1 MTFAKYTQSIVGD
14 KGLFSEETISP
25 ELNPTQG
32 KGILCLH
39 SPPLFELSS
48 RCEGGQLRNS
58 LTMTLTRSRLP
69 DMLLSR
75 SLRPHGL
82 QPTRLLYPWDS
93 PGKNTGVVAITF
105 SRGSSQHRDRARVSY
120 VSCAGRQALYH
131 QPTWAH
137 YKMSDLVVF
146 LQECLFSHTNM
157 NEM

>member
-58 LTMTLTRSRLP
+58 LTITLTRSRLP
-69 DMLLSR
+69 DVLLSR

-82 QPTRLLYPWDS
+82 QPTGLLYPWDS

-105 SRGSSQHRDRARVSY
+105 SRGSCQHRDGAHVSY